1 MLKLINITKDYP
13 FGGGKV
19 EALKG
24 ISLEFRKSEFVAI
37 LGPSGCGK
45 TTLLNIIGGLDRY
58 TSGDLIIRGK
68 STKLFRDHD
77 WDSYRNHSIGFVFQT
92 YNLIPHQNVLGN
104 VELALTLSGIS
115 RAERKARAIAALES
129 VGLGDQIYKKPNQL
143 SGGQMQRVAI
153 ARALVNNPDIILAD
167 EPTGAIDSETSLQI
181 MEILKEISKDRLVIM
196 VTHNPEIATRYATR
210 IINLLD
216 GLVTSDSKPLRP
228 EELEEVKKE
237 EKKKKARKER
247 TSMSF
252 ITAFG
257 LSLKNLLTKKMRTLI
272 TAFAGS
278 IGIIGIALVAS
289 VANGFQ
295 NYIDK
300 MQSDTLSGFPLEIAR
315 KATDYEALLEMRPS
329 RSDAEEYPDE
339 EKVYVNKIKDVFDK
353 ISISNDITDEYINN
367 VIEKIDPALYNS
379 IVYEYGT
386 ALNVFKEYNINGQ
399 DYYLKVPLMNWSPI
413 PKAHSDEE
421 YSFFESQYDVIGGR
435 LPEGKEELVLVV
447 NKYNQISDF
456 VFESLGIAAED
467 RESFDFDEL
476 IGTKYKLLLN
486 DAIYSYNDE
495 AGRFASKIIK
505 IQNIEFVSE
514 ETYNTKGPDAIELE
528 IVGIVRVN
536 EITEIGALDGAI
548 GYTVD
553 LIDYVLERN
562 ENSEIVSWMH
572 ENELLDPLTGGEYID
587 TTDKTAEDQREEDR
601 ARYGALKKPVI
612 IKIFPV
618 DFAAKEK
625 IKAYL
630 DEYNEN
636 KKAEAIAEYY
646 RELGIT
652 EAEAT
657 EEQKETA
664 KRIGHA
670 AGVYYTDLMGVM
682 ESSLNTLI
690 DAISIVLIV
699 FTSISLVVSSIMIGI
714 ITYISV
720 LERTKEIGILRSIG
734 ARKKDIARVFNA
746 EAIIIG
752 LLAGTIGITIT
763 LISLIP
769 INQLLKRLSSIPNLA
784 ILAPQTAIALIIIS
798 IFLTFIAGLIPS
810 GLAAKRD
817 PVIALRT
824 E

>member
-196 VTHNPEIATRYATR
+196 VTHNPELATRYATR

-528 IVGIVRVN
+528 IVGIVRTN

>member
-196 VTHNPEIATRYATR
+196 VTHNPELATRYATR

-367 VIEKIDPALYNS
+367 VIEKIDPTLYNS

-528 IVGIVRVN
+528 IVGIVRTN

-587 TTDKTAEDQREEDR
+587 ATDKTAEDQREEDR

>member
-196 VTHNPEIATRYATR
+196 VTHNPELATRYATR

-278 IGIIGIALVAS
+278 IGIIGIALVSS

-367 VIEKIDPALYNS
+367 VIEKIDPTLYNS

-528 IVGIVRVN
+528 IVGIVRAN

-664 KRIGHA
+664 KRIGHIRDS
-670 AGVYYTDLMGVM
+670 YYTDLMGVM

>member
-196 VTHNPEIATRYATR
+196 VTHNPELATRYATR

-257 LSLKNLLTKKMRTLI
+257 LSLKNLLTKKIRTLI

-528 IVGIVRVN
+528 IVGIVRAN

>member
-196 VTHNPEIATRYATR
+196 VTHNPELATRYATR

-367 VIEKIDPALYNS
+367 VIEKIDPTLYNS

-528 IVGIVRVN
+528 IVGIVRAN

>member
-196 VTHNPEIATRYATR
+196 VTHNPELATRYATR

-237 EKKKKARKER
+237 EKKKKARKEK

-257 LSLKNLLTKKMRTLI
+257 LSLKNLLTKKIRTLI

-367 VIEKIDPALYNS
+367 VIEKIDPTLYNS

-528 IVGIVRVN
+528 IVGIVRAN

>member
-196 VTHNPEIATRYATR
+196 VTHNPELATRYATR

-367 VIEKIDPALYNS
+367 VIEKIDPTLYNS

-528 IVGIVRVN
+528 IVGIVRAN

-548 GYTVD
+548 GYTVG

>member
-196 VTHNPEIATRYATR
+196 VTHNPELATRYATR

-257 LSLKNLLTKKMRTLI
+257 LSLKNLLTKKIRTLI

-367 VIEKIDPALYNS
+367 VIEKIDPTLYNS

-528 IVGIVRVN
+528 IVGIVRTN

>member
-196 VTHNPEIATRYATR
+196 VTHNPELATRYATR

-367 VIEKIDPALYNS
+367 VIEKIDPTLYNS

-528 IVGIVRVN
+528 IVGIVRTN

>member
-528 IVGIVRVN
+528 IVGIVRAN

>member
-1 MLKLINITKDYP
+1 
-13 FGGGKV
+13 
-19 EALKG
+19 
-24 ISLEFRKSEFVAI
+24 
-37 LGPSGCGK
+37 
-45 TTLLNIIGGLDRY
+45 LDRY

-196 VTHNPEIATRYATR
+196 VTHNPELATRYATR

-367 VIEKIDPALYNS
+367 VIEKIDPTLYNS

-528 IVGIVRVN
+528 IVGIVRTN

>member
-1 MLKLINITKDYP
+1 M
-13 FGGGKV
+13 
-19 EALKG
+19 
-24 ISLEFRKSEFVAI
+24 SLEFRKSEFVAI

-196 VTHNPEIATRYATR
+196 VTHNPELATRYATR

-367 VIEKIDPALYNS
+367 VIEKIDPTLYNS

-528 IVGIVRVN
+528 IVGIVRTN

>member
-196 VTHNPEIATRYATR
+196 VTHNPELATRYATR

-257 LSLKNLLTKKMRTLI
+257 LSLKNLLTKKIRTLI

-367 VIEKIDPALYNS
+367 VIEKIDPTLYNS

-528 IVGIVRVN
+528 IVGIVRAN

>member
-143 SGGQMQRVAI
+143 SGGQMQRVSI

-196 VTHNPEIATRYATR
+196 VTHNPELATRYATR

-367 VIEKIDPALYNS
+367 VIEKIDPTLYNS

-528 IVGIVRVN
+528 IVGIVRAN

>member
-196 VTHNPEIATRYATR
+196 VTHNPELATRYATR

-367 VIEKIDPALYNS
+367 VIEKIDPTLYNS

-528 IVGIVRVN
+528 IVGIVRAN

-769 INQLLKRLSSIPNLA
+769 INQLLKRLSSIPDLA

>member
-1 MLKLINITKDYP
+1 M
-13 FGGGKV
+13 
-19 EALKG
+19 
-24 ISLEFRKSEFVAI
+24 
-37 LGPSGCGK
+37 
-45 TTLLNIIGGLDRY
+45 
-58 TSGDLIIRGK
+58 
-68 STKLFRDHD
+68 
-77 WDSYRNHSIGFVFQT
+77 
-92 YNLIPHQNVLGN
+92 
-104 VELALTLSGIS
+104 
-115 RAERKARAIAALES
+115 
-129 VGLGDQIYKKPNQL
+129 
-143 SGGQMQRVAI
+143 
-153 ARALVNNPDIILAD
+153 
-167 EPTGAIDSETSLQI
+167 
-181 MEILKEISKDRLVIM
+181 
-196 VTHNPEIATRYATR
+196 
-210 IINLLD
+210 
-216 GLVTSDSKPLRP
+216 
-228 EELEEVKKE
+228 
-237 EKKKKARKER
+237 
-247 TSMSF
+247 
-252 ITAFG
+252 
-257 LSLKNLLTKKMRTLI
+257 
-272 TAFAGS
+272 
-278 IGIIGIALVAS
+278 
-289 VANGFQ
+289 
-295 NYIDK
+295 
-300 MQSDTLSGFPLEIAR
+300 
-315 KATDYEALLEMRPS
+315 
-329 RSDAEEYPDE
+329 
-339 EKVYVNKIKDVFDK
+339 
-353 ISISNDITDEYINN
+353 
-367 VIEKIDPALYNS
+367 
-379 IVYEYGT
+379 
-386 ALNVFKEYNINGQ
+386 
-399 DYYLKVPLMNWSPI
+399 
-413 PKAHSDEE
+413 
-421 YSFFESQYDVIGGR
+421 
-435 LPEGKEELVLVV
+435 
-447 NKYNQISDF
+447 
-456 VFESLGIAAED
+456 
-467 RESFDFDEL
+467 
-476 IGTKYKLLLN
+476 N

-528 IVGIVRVN
+528 IVGIVRAN
-536 EITEIGALDGAI
+536 EITEIGALDVAI